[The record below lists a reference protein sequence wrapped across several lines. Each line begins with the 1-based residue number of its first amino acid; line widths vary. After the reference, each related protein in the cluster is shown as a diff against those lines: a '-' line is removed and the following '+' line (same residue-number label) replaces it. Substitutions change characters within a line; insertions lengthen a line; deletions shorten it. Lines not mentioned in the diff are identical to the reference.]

1 VGVANVVAIV
11 DPDLIVLGGGIVKGA
26 PDLMLAILDKVVH
39 RLQPDPPPI
48 QLSSLE
54 DKAQTYGAIH
64 SALTEAQEAI
74 IHRLR

>member
-1 VGVANVVAIV
+1 
-11 DPDLIVLGGGIVKGA
+11 VKGA
-26 PDLMLAILDKVVH
+26 PDLMLAILAKVVH

-64 SALTEAQEAI
+64 SALTMAQEAI
-74 IHRLR
+74 LLRLR